1 MSYFRELPDL
11 EYQSFLKD
19 KKASDNYVLVK
30 NLFRRIKLPDDLQNV
45 FTIFNKYQIADG
57 SRPDTIAEEIYG
69 SSEYDWV
76 VLISAGITRIRDEWP
91 LSDSQLYEYAENI
104 YGGELNG
111 IHHYETVEVRD
122 SQNRLILPAGK
133 VVDSNFSIPDPNK
146 RENKIA
152 PVIGVTNYQHEV
164 RLNDKKRTIYVL
176 KPIYLQQIL
185 NETRNLLLYDISS
198 QYVDERTIKTE
209 NTSNLIP

>member
-19 KKASDNYVLVK
+19 KKSSDNYVLVK

-45 FTIFNKYQIADG
+45 FTIFNKYQIKDG

-76 VLISAGITRIRDEWP
+76 VLISAGITRVRDQWP
-91 LSDSQLYEYAENI
+91 LSDNQLYEYVMEV
-104 YGGELNG
+104 YGEEFSSV
-111 IHHYETVEVRD
+111 HHYETTEVRD
-122 SQNRLILPAGK
+122 SQDRLILPAGK
-133 VVDSNFSIPDPNK
+133 IVDSNFSIPDPNIK
-146 RENKIA
+146 QNKLY
-152 PVIGVTNYQHEV
+152 PVIEISNYEYEI

-198 QYVDERTIKTE
+198 EYIDEKTIKTE
-209 NTSNLIP
+209 STNNLIP

>member
-19 KKASDNYVLVK
+19 KKASDNYLLVK

-104 YGGELNG
+104 YGGELNS
-111 IHHYETVEVRD
+111 IHHYETIEVRD
-122 SQNRLILPAGK
+122 SQNRLILPAGQ

-146 RENKIA
+146 RENKIV

-185 NETRNLLLYDISS
+185 NETRNLLLYDVSS

-209 NTSNLIP
+209 NTNNLIP

>member
-146 RENKIA
+146 RENKIV